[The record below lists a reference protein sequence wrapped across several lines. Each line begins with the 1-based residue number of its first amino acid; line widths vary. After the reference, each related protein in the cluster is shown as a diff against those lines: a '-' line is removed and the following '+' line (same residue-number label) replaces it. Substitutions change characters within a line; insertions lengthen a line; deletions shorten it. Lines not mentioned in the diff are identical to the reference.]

1 VKLPNRECAFIQPQ
15 KLIGYLLSETHSV
28 GRSKAKLLRSMGF
41 NEANLVMLE
50 QALLAIAYSEEVQEV
65 ADSPH
70 GKKFVIDGEI
80 TTPTGK
86 IVQLRTVWIIDTGE
100 TNPRFVTAH
109 PL

>member
-1 VKLPNRECAFIQPQ
+1 MKLPNRECAFIQPQ

-41 NEANLVMLE
+41 SEANLVMLE

-80 TTPTGK
+80 MTPTGK